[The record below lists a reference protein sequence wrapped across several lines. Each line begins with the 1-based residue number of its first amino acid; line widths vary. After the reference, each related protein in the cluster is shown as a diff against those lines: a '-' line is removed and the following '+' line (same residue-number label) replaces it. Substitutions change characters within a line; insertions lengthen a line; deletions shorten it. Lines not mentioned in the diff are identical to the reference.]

1 MRRVI
6 FQLCTIGI
14 LGLGLAACADQK
26 PVPAQNFAVSTGS
39 QNVDGIYQGY
49 ASLSE
54 ASASDEMLCGTS
66 VPLTLTVTDRTF
78 TYVLTEPQV
87 RYAPVK
93 KFLIQI
99 GPDGSFTSRS
109 GAAGLQGV
117 VSGKGLSG
125 DAFGEACT
133 FHFDTSRS

>member
-1 MRRVI
+1 MRRVV
-6 FQLCTIGI
+6 FQLCTIGF
-14 LGLGLAACADQK
+14 LGLGLAACADRNLTA
-26 PVPAQNFAVSTGS
+26 AQNVAVATGP
-39 QNVDGIYQGY
+39 QEMDGIYQGY

-66 VPLTLTVTDRTF
+66 VPLTFTVTDRAF

-87 RYAPVK
+87 HYAPVK
-93 KFLIQI
+93 QFLVQI

-109 GAAGLQGV
+109 GAARLQGV

-133 FHFDTSRS
+133 FHFDTSRP